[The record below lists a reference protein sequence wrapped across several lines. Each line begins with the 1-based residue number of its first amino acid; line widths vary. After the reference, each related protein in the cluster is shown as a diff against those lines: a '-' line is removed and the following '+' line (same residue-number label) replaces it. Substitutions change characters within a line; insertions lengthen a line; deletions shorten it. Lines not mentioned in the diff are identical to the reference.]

1 MTYSK
6 KNIFN
11 KLSITKNQAWLL
23 ILNAKSI
30 YKANGLKRKTITIKK
45 NNYSFVYDFTKKKII
60 RKNFSSDDAIQEL
73 FDIFLPIILNNNK
86 EPYVIGH
93 LAQSLDGFIA
103 TNSGESKYI
112 SCKQNI
118 EHIHRIRAISDVIL
132 VGAKTILY
140 DNPMLTTRLVKGN
153 NPMRLV
159 LDPRDKIRDNKNI
172 FKNPDKNSFK
182 IIGMNK
188 KNKNE
193 KSFRLPTL
201 KNNFKAN
208 NLLKLFKK
216 LNKRIIFIEGGGY
229 TISNFYESNLLN
241 RFHLCLS
248 PILIG
253 QGKNSFLIKGKR
265 FMRDFKNHKINYYEM
280 GKDILC
286 DIDLT
291 T

>member
-1 MTYSK
+1 M
-6 KNIFN
+6 KNKSI

-23 ILNAKSI
+23 ILNAKTI
-30 YKANGLKRKTITIKK
+30 YKTNGLKRKTITIKK
-45 NNYSFVYDFTKKKII
+45 NNYSFIYDFTKKKII

-73 FDIFLPIILNNNK
+73 FDIFLPIILNSNK

-159 LDPRDKIRDNKNI
+159 LDPRDKIRESKNI

-182 IIGMNK
+182 IISMNQ

-193 KSFRLPTL
+193 KNFRLPTL
-201 KNNFKAN
+201 KNNFKAS

>member
-1 MTYSK
+1 MKTHKS
-6 KNIFN
+6 
-11 KLSITKNQAWLL
+11 SITKNQAWLL

-30 YKANGLKRKTITIKK
+30 YKTNGLKRKTITIKK
-45 NNYSFVYDFTKKKII
+45 NNYSFIYDFTKKKII

-73 FDIFLPIILNNNK
+73 FDLFLPIILNNNK

-153 NPMRLV
+153 NPMRLI
-159 LDPRDKIRDNKNI
+159 LDPRDKISESKKI

-182 IIGMNK
+182 IISMNQ

-193 KSFRLPTL
+193 KNFRLTTL
-201 KNNFKAN
+201 KNNFKAS

>member
-1 MTYSK
+1 MKTHKS
-6 KNIFN
+6 
-11 KLSITKNQAWLL
+11 SITKNQAWLL

-30 YKANGLKRKTITIKK
+30 YKTNGLKRKTITIKK

-60 RKNFSSDDAIQEL
+60 RKNFSLDDTIQEL

-153 NPMRLV
+153 NPMRLI
-159 LDPRDKIRDNKNI
+159 LDPRDKISESKKI

-182 IIGMNK
+182 IISMNQ

-193 KSFRLPTL
+193 KNFRLPTV

-229 TISNFYESNLLN
+229 TISNFYENNLLD

>member
-1 MTYSK
+1 M
-6 KNIFN
+6 KNKSI

-30 YKANGLKRKTITIKK
+30 YKTNGLKRKTITIKK
-45 NNYSFVYDFTKKKII
+45 NNYSFIYDFTKKKII

-73 FDIFLPIILNNNK
+73 FDIFLPIILNSNK

-159 LDPRDKIRDNKNI
+159 LDPRDKIRESKNI

-182 IIGMNK
+182 IISMNQ

-193 KSFRLPTL
+193 KNFRLPTL
-201 KNNFKAN
+201 KNNFKAS